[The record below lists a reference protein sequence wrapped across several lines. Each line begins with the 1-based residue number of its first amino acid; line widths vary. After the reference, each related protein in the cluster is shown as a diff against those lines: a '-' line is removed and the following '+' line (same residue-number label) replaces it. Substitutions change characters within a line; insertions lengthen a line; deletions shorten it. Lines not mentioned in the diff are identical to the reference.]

1 MKILDFA
8 LEFEAKS
15 REFYQEL
22 ANEVQIQELKNLF
35 NSLAEDELRHIEVI
49 RDMKEGS
56 KVAFTSK
63 NLGEA
68 NDFFYELLGK
78 EVTPQY
84 LTKLIALNKA
94 LTFED
99 ESMAFYKEK
108 SETAATAT
116 ERLIFF
122 RLYFEEKKH
131 YEVLNRLIEYTT
143 YLETSLETA
152 EFQN

>member
-1 MKILDFA
+1 MNILDFA
-8 LEFEAKS
+8 MEFESKS
-15 REFYQEL
+15 REYYQQL
-22 ANEVQIQELKNLF
+22 ANEVEIKELKDLF

-56 KVAFTSK
+56 KVEFASK
-63 NLGEA
+63 HLGEA
-68 NDFFYELLGK
+68 NDAFYELLGK

-84 LTKLIALNKA
+84 LTKLIALDKA
-94 LTFED
+94 LAFED

-108 SETAATAT
+108 SESAATAT
-116 ERLIFF
+116 ERLVFF